1 MTKWINKEVWLTAL
15 KRQQSHV
22 RMYEADGRYSPKQIE
37 KQRQSL
43 ERIWNAGLPEWRAAG
58 KPSRLP

>member
-43 ERIWNAGLPEWRAAG
+43 ALVNVRFEG
-58 KPSRLP
+58 KADVNSAS